1 MRQLLPRGAFA
12 LSEASNG
19 LDGLKRAQD
28 DRPDVVLLDLT
39 MPGMDGFEF
48 LDRLAQIS
56 EMRSVPAIVLT
67 SMRLGAEDR
76 RRLAR
81 ADQIVAKSDL
91 SADLLVSVIR
101 RAIESRNMSTTA

>member
-1 MRQLLPRGAFA
+1 LLPRGAFA

-19 LDGLKRAQD
+19 IDGLQRALD
-28 DRPDVVLLDLT
+28 DPPDVVLLDLK

-48 LDRLAQIS
+48 LERLAQIG
-56 EMRSVPAIVLT
+56 EMRAVPAIVLT
-67 SMRLGAEDR
+67 SMRLGVEDR
-76 RRLAR
+76 RRLGR
-81 ADQIVAKSDL
+81 AAQIVAKSDL